1 MVPCHSHN
9 LYEQN
14 SHVICELGLSVINHL
29 TQKEPD
35 LQRTNHACTSCL
47 QGFTNRLK
55 KVIFGSLSCLA
66 LVKSNCG

>member
-1 MVPCHSHN
+1 HSHN

-47 QGFTNRLK
+47 QRFTNLSGKKPELFHISRLK
-55 KVIFGSLSCLA
+55 F
-66 LVKSNCG
+66 